1 MPVGTLVGSAQVAV
15 DEAAWADL
23 IGGLEPQGLGF
34 ASIDDVDSMASRL
47 RAMVGTHTG
56 GSTPGQTA
64 YLRLSPGTV
73 GLRARTIRMLDV
85 AEDRLVATERAQRE
99 QIATAV
105 RVATRDG
112 IVPAGWD
119 PVTELT
125 MAGAP
130 APSWSQVPER
140 RAVHEW
146 SRRSRS
152 RMAERIAELDYSGW
166 EDDGV
171 LGMVTLSIPGPWE
184 VIAPDGKTFKRLVDK
199 FRKRCI
205 RAGMVWRG
213 LWKLEFQGRGAPH
226 MHMLLRVPTMVGR
239 EKWEWWA
246 SRTWADIVRDAV
258 PDSEREMYDREGH
271 YLKHLGHGV
280 DVSFS
285 GVKYSDP
292 RRTAIYFSKHGS
304 KTLDDKEYQH
314 IVPALWREH
323 GKGPGRFW
331 GYWGLDRATVEV
343 EVDWRSFVAVRR
355 VLRHVARARQA
366 RVGLDRLRREGGDV
380 RDLRRVRRRGGFGAS
395 GGGWVLVH
403 DGVQL
408 AWDLG
413 RYLAD
418 LD

>member
-1 MPVGTLVGSAQVAV
+1 MGALVGSARVAV

-23 IGGLEPQGLGF
+23 VGAIEPEGLGF
-34 ASIDDVDSMASRL
+34 ASIDDVESMAGRV
-47 RAMVGTHTG
+47 RALVGTHTG

-73 GLRARTIRMLDV
+73 GLRARTLRTMDV
-85 AEDRLVATERAQRE
+85 APDAAAAAERGYREHIAAMVRQLHREHLVP
-99 QIATAV
+99 
-105 RVATRDG
+105 D
-112 IVPAGWD
+112 GWD
-119 PVTELT
+119 PAVELT

-130 APSWSQVPER
+130 APAWSQEPER
-140 RAVHEW
+140 RRVREW

-166 EDDGV
+166 AGDGT

-184 VIAPDGKTFKRLVDK
+184 VIAPDGRTFKGLVDK
-199 FRKRCI
+199 FRKRCV

-226 MHMLLRVPTMVGR
+226 MHMLLRVPTMVGS

-246 SRTWADIVRDAV
+246 ARAWADIVRDAV
-258 PDSEREMYDREGH
+258 PASERAMYDSEGH
-271 YLKHLGHGV
+271 YFKHLGHGV

-285 GVKYSDP
+285 GVKFSDP

-314 IVPALWREH
+314 IVPAAWRGE

-343 EVDWRSFVAVRR
+343 EVDWTAFVAARR

-366 RVGLDRLRREGGDV
+366 AVALSRLRADGGDV
-380 RDLRRVRRRGGFGAS
+380 RDLRRPRRRGGFGAS

-408 AWDLG
+408 AWDLA
-413 RYLAD
+413 RYLD
-418 LD
+418 GLDR